1 MSANDDNNDPKI
13 SSPYFNVNK
22 LKSTT
27 SLGLGDRGIGAYS
40 AMPQNFADGSDL
52 LANQGY
58 VIDFEHVPSGKKLFF
73 KAFIM
78 SYNETFSPDW
88 AEEQVFG
95 RMDPIVQFKNTTRN
109 VSMGLKIPAASES
122 EAFENLSKLQ
132 ALVQFLYPNY
142 YDVARATTIAQS
154 PLMRL
159 GVMNLGRSQAGDQDP
174 IKYNTAPTP
183 STAPGMLGYMKN
195 LTLNY
200 NLDSD
205 AGVIQRV
212 INREGAAAG
221 SSNTILPKLIEI
233 NFDFA
238 ILHEHGLGWE
248 DGKFSEPSFPYGMDY
263 EDSGPRGRDEIVRRL
278 ESDQA
283 QVLAQNIEARARNAE
298 EELTTAN
305 NADKWGSSATDED
318 LAIENQIPQQVVDEE
333 EGRLRNVL
341 SNIGSG
347 LKKGLGVTAHALVDV
362 AAATSPVAWLS
373 PSGRNR
379 TSEALSH
386 IRRNDESD
394 PFAGEE
400 GE

>member
-27 SLGLGDRGIGAYS
+27 SAGLGDRGPGGRTD
-40 AMPQNFADGSDL
+40 MPHLFADGSDL

-109 VSMGLKIPAASES
+109 VSLGLKIPAASES

-142 YDVARATTIAQS
+142 YEVASATTIAQS

-174 IKYNTAPTP
+174 ITYNTTPTP

-195 LTLNY
+195 LTINY

-238 ILHEHGLGWE
+238 ILHEHGLGWK
-248 DGKFSEPSFPYGMDY
+248 DKNFAEPSFPYGMDY
-263 EDSGPRGRDEIVRRL
+263 EESGPRGRQLIEENL
-278 ESDQA
+278 HADQA
-283 QVLAQNIEARARNAE
+283 RVYANRRNQARADA
-298 EELTTAN
+298 ELTTAN
-305 NADKWGSSATDED
+305 SQNGPTVEQAEELNDAV
-318 LAIENQIPQQVVDEE
+318 PQQAQAEE
-333 EGRLRNVL
+333 EGRLRNLL

-347 LKKGLGVTAHALVDV
+347 LKKGLGVTAHTLVDV
-362 AAATSPVAWLS
+362 AAVTSPVAWLS

-379 TSEALSH
+379 TNEALSH

-394 PFAGEE
+394 PFAGDD